1 MISYFVSAGILIIG
15 LSMVRI
21 ACPEK
26 QAGRVEVFIYRA
38 AIAWFVLLTMIHIN
52 FFAGLIYGLLFPWIG
67 HKAIDAFPWQWFG
80 ERERI
85 IGWLLVLFGALGLLL
100 TARYTSW

>member
-1 MISYFVSAGILIIG
+1 MVSYFISAGILIIG

-21 ACPEK
+21 ACPER

-38 AIAWFVLLTMIHIN
+38 ALAWFVLLTIIHIN
-52 FFAGLIYGLLFPWIG
+52 IFAALVYGFLLPWIG

-80 ERERI
+80 ERERNV
-85 IGWLLVLFGALGLLL
+85 GWVLTALGAVALLL
-100 TARYTSW
+100 TTMYDHW